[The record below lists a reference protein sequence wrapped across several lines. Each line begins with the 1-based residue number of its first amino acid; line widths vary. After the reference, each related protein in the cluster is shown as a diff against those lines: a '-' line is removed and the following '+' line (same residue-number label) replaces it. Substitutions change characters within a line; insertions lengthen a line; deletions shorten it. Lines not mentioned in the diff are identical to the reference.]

1 MLDEDERNKG
11 AVMAAIRC
19 GESNDEIRSK
29 FNILTNGLTAIKTE
43 YEEIKNQLD
52 NLRAVSEIAEEF
64 QCSEGFVEE
73 VRRIIETDVE
83 TLFKEVTAAPEQK
96 QEKQKPQGK
105 KGGSKAKHIDKN
117 LKNIG
122 EEKTAEVLVGDAG
135 DVAKEI
141 AIQRQD
147 LGKFVME
154 VMGTVAMQFGY
165 KDQKQFLMDEHDFWL
180 KYQGRIREME
190 ALIEELKIINQMLQD
205 ALEQDM
211 IGVLVAKKMDGIIG
225 LVADKPNFD
234 PEKLPQ
240 LLIQY
245 KKVLASD
252 PVFLKLLYEAIHN
265 IPTKSG
271 EIKEGEIEAYATT

>member
-11 AVMAAIRC
+11 EVMAAIRC
-19 GESNDEIRSK
+19 GESDDEIRSK
-29 FNILTNGLTAIKTE
+29 FEITTPMLTAIKTE
-43 YEEIKNQLD
+43 YEEIKNLLVD
-52 NLRAVSEIAEEF
+52 LRAVSEIAEEL
-64 QCSEGFVEE
+64 QCSEEFVEQ
-73 VRRIIETDVE
+73 VKYIIETDVE
-83 TLFKEVTAAPEQK
+83 TLFKEIMVAPEQ
-96 QEKQKPQGK
+96 QQQKPKPPGR
-105 KGGSKAKHIDKN
+105 KGGYKATHIDKN

-122 EEKTAEVLVGDAG
+122 DEQTAAVLVGDAG
-135 DVAKEI
+135 DIAKAV

-147 LGKFVME
+147 IGKLVTE

-165 KDQKQFLMDEHDFWL
+165 KDLKQFLRDQHDFWL
-180 KYQGRIREME
+180 KYQGRVREME
-190 ALIEELKIINQMLQD
+190 ALIEELKIINQQLQD

-252 PVFLKLLYEAIHN
+252 PVFLKLLYDAIHS

-271 EIKEGEIEAYATT
+271 EIKGGEVEAYGT

>member
-1 MLDEDERNKG
+1 MLDEDEKKRG

-19 GESNDEIRSK
+19 GESEDEIRSK
-29 FNILTNGLTAIKTE
+29 FRISTETLTAIKNE
-43 YEEIKNQLD
+43 YGDIKRQLD
-52 NLRAVSEIAEEF
+52 DLRENSEIAEEF
-64 QCSEGFVEE
+64 GCSEEFVEE
-73 VRRIIETDVE
+73 VKRIKETDLE
-83 TLFKEVTAAPEQK
+83 TLSKEVLEAPEQP
-96 QEKQKPQGK
+96 EQKPK
-105 KGGSKAKHIDKN
+105 PPSRKGGSKAKHIDQK
-117 LKNIG
+117 LKNVG

-135 DVAKEI
+135 DIAKEI

-165 KDQKQFLMDEHDFWL
+165 KDQKQFLLDQHDFWL
-180 KYQGRIREME
+180 KYQGRVREME
-190 ALIEELKIINQMLQD
+190 ALIEELKIINQQLQD

-240 LLIQY
+240 LLSQY

-252 PVFLKLLYEAIHN
+252 PVFLKLLYEAIHS

-271 EIKEGEIEAYATT
+271 EFKEGEVEAYGN

>member
-1 MLDEDERNKG
+1 MMDEEESNKG

-19 GESNDEIRSK
+19 GESDDEIRSK
-29 FNILTNGLTAIKTE
+29 FNILTSGLTAIKTE

-52 NLRAVSEIAEEF
+52 DLRAVSEIAEEL
-64 QCSEGFVEE
+64 QCSEEFVEQ
-73 VRRIIETDVE
+73 VKHIKETNVE
-83 TLFKEVTAAPEQK
+83 TLFKEVAAAPERQPK
-96 QEKQKPQGK
+96 KPKSTGK
-105 KGGSKAKHIDKN
+105 KGGSKAKQIDKN

-135 DVAKEI
+135 EVAKEI

-165 KDQKQFLMDEHDFWL
+165 KDQKQFLMDEHDFWM
-180 KYQGRIREME
+180 KYQGRVREME
-190 ALIEELKIINQMLQD
+190 ALIEELTIINQQLQD

-211 IGVLVAKKMDGIIG
+211 IGVLVARKMDGIIG

-265 IPTKSG
+265 IPTNSG
-271 EIKEGEIEAYATT
+271 GEVEAYGK

>member
-1 MLDEDERNKG
+1 MLDEDERNRG
-11 AVMAAIRC
+11 AVMDAIRC
-19 GESNDEIRSK
+19 GESDDEIRSK
-29 FNILTNGLTAIKTE
+29 FRISTVTLTAIKTE
-43 YEEIKNQLD
+43 YEEIKSQVD
-52 NLRAVSEIAEEF
+52 DLRAVSEIAEEL
-64 QCSEGFVEE
+64 QCSEEFVEQ
-73 VRRIIETDVE
+73 VKHIIETDVE
-83 TLFKEVTAAPEQK
+83 TLFKEVAEAPERQ
-96 QEKQKPQGK
+96 QQKQKPPGK

-117 LKNIG
+117 LKNIA

-271 EIKEGEIEAYATT
+271 EIKEGEVEAYAT